1 LNTKDNIQSFII
13 SLPKDAHR
21 REQLGKQ
28 LQDLALPFTVIQAVH
43 GKSLSSEEL
52 DAAYDRNKA
61 ITLFNR
67 ELSKGEIGCALS
79 HLSIYKKMVEE
90 DIPCALIMEDDA
102 RIFDEALPATL
113 SKLAQLYPA
122 QMPAAVLLN
131 HVLRYDGSTRTPLDD
146 SRSVYDA
153 YRGVNAH
160 AYFITKAAAEIL
172 AQNLYPVYVVA
183 DKWEYFQEQYFPV
196 KALVPYPIGLAPVCL
211 SSSIDAMGK
220 RVKKIGNSR
229 NYMYYLKKYLKQFM
243 FLIKSRPF
251 IRLEYQ
257 DVHELD
263 SQPFQ

>member
-1 LNTKDNIQSFII
+1 LKPKNSIQTFII

-28 LQDLALPFTVIQAVH
+28 LQDLALPFSVIQAVH
-43 GKSLSSEEL
+43 GKSLSPEEL
-52 DAAYDRNKA
+52 DASYDHDKA
-61 ITLFNR
+61 IALFNR

-79 HLSIYKKMVEE
+79 HLSIYRKMVEE
-90 DIPCALIMEDDA
+90 DIPCALILEDDA
-102 RIFDEALPATL
+102 TIFDEDLPATL

-122 QMPAAVLLN
+122 QTPVAVLLN
-131 HVLRYDGSTRTPLDD
+131 HVQRYDGSTKTRLDD
-146 SRSVYDA
+146 SRSVYEA

-172 AQNLYPVYVVA
+172 VQNLYPVYVVA

-220 RVKKIGNSR
+220 RVKKIGNGR
-229 NYMYYLKKYLKQFM
+229 NYKYYLRKYLNQFK
-243 FLIKSRPF
+243 FLIRSRPF

-257 DVHELD
+257 SVHERD

>member
-1 LNTKDNIQSFII
+1 LNTKNSIQTFII
-13 SLPKDAHR
+13 SLPKDVHR
-21 REQLGKQ
+21 REQLGRQ
-28 LQDLALPFTVIQAVH
+28 LKDLAMPFSVIEAVY
-43 GKSLSSEEL
+43 GKSLSHEEL
-52 DAAYDRNKA
+52 EVSYDRHKA

-79 HLSIYKKMVEE
+79 HLSIYRKMVEE
-90 DIPCALIMEDDA
+90 DIPHALILEDDA
-102 RIFDEALPATL
+102 KIFEADLPATL
-113 SKLAQLYPA
+113 STLAQLYA
-122 QMPAAVLLN
+122 AYEPAAVLLN
-131 HVLRYDGSTRTPLDD
+131 HVLRYDSSTKTRLDD
-146 SRSVYDA
+146 SHCVYDA

-172 AQNLYPVYVVA
+172 VRNLYPVYVVA
-183 DKWEYFQEQYFPV
+183 DKWEHFQEQYFPV
-196 KALVPYPIGLAPVCL
+196 KALVPYPIGLGPVCL

-229 NYMYYLKKYLKQFM
+229 NYTYYLRKYLKQFV

-257 DVHELD
+257 NIHELD

>member
-1 LNTKDNIQSFII
+1 LNTENKIQAFII

-28 LQDLALPFTVIQAVH
+28 LHDLAVPFSVIEAVH

-52 DAAYDRNKA
+52 DASYDRDKA

-90 DIPCALIMEDDA
+90 DIPYALILEDDA
-102 RIFDEALPATL
+102 KVFDEDLPTTL
-113 SKLAQLYPA
+113 SKLAQLYTAHEPV
-122 QMPAAVLLN
+122 AVLLN
-131 HVLRYDGSTRTPLDD
+131 HVLRYDGSTRIQLDE
-146 SRSVYDA
+146 RHCVYEA

-172 AQNLYPVYVVA
+172 VRNLYPVYVVA

-220 RVKKIGNSR
+220 RVKEIGNSR
-229 NYMYYLKKYLKQFM
+229 NYRYYLRKYFNQLV
-243 FLIKSRPF
+243 FLIRSRPF
-251 IRLEYQ
+251 IRLQYQ
-257 DVHELD
+257 RVHELD

>member
-1 LNTKDNIQSFII
+1 MNTQNSIPTFII

-28 LQDLALPFTVIQAVH
+28 LQDLALPFSVIQAVH

-52 DAAYDRNKA
+52 DASYDRDKA
-61 ITLFNR
+61 IALFNR

-79 HLSIYKKMVEE
+79 HLSIYRKMVEE
-90 DIPCALIMEDDA
+90 DIPYALILEDDA
-102 RIFDEALPATL
+102 RILDEDLPATL
-113 SKLAQLYPA
+113 SKLAQCHAA
-122 QMPAAVLLN
+122 QAPVAVLLN
-131 HVLRYDGSTRTPLDD
+131 HVMRYDGSTKIQLDD
-146 SRSVYDA
+146 SRCLYEA

-172 AQNLYPVYVVA
+172 VRNLYPVYVVA

-196 KALVPYPIGLAPVCL
+196 TAMVPYPIGLAPVCL

-220 RVKKIGNSR
+220 RVKKIGNGR
-229 NYMYYLKKYLKQFM
+229 NYKYYLRKYLNQLK
-243 FLIKSRPF
+243 FLIMSRPF
-251 IRLEYQ
+251 IRLEHQ
-257 DVHELD
+257 RVHELD

>member
-1 LNTKDNIQSFII
+1 LNTENKIQAFII

-28 LQDLALPFTVIQAVH
+28 LQDLAMPFSVIEAVH

-52 DAAYDRNKA
+52 DASYDRDKA
-61 ITLFNR
+61 IALFNR
-67 ELSKGEIGCALS
+67 ELSRGEIGCALS

-90 DIPCALIMEDDA
+90 DIPHALILEDDA
-102 RIFDEALPATL
+102 KIFEEELPSTL
-113 SKLAQLYPA
+113 AKLAQLYTA
-122 QMPAAVLLN
+122 QEPVAVLLN
-131 HVLRYDGSTRTPLDD
+131 HVMRYDGSTTIQLDE
-146 SRSVYDA
+146 RHCVYEA

-172 AQNLYPVYVVA
+172 VRNLYPVYVVA

-196 KALVPYPIGLAPVCL
+196 KALVPYPIGLAPECL

-229 NYMYYLKKYLKQFM
+229 NYKYYLRKYFNQLV
-243 FLIKSRPF
+243 FLIRSRPF
-251 IRLEYQ
+251 IRLKYQ
-257 DVHELD
+257 SVRELD